1 MYPFINLKV
10 YIYEIFSVII
20 RSIKI
25 SIFYIINING
35 DGFSCVS
42 SVSSWS

>member
-1 MYPFINLKV
+1 MYPFIKLKV

-25 SIFYIINING
+25 SIFYISSI
-35 DGFSCVS
+35 VS
-42 SVSSWS
+42 